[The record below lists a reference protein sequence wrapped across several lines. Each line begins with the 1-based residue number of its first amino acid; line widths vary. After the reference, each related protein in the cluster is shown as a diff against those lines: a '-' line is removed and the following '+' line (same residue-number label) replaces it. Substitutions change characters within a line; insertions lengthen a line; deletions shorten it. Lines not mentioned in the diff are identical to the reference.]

1 VFLFESL
8 YRLRAIGKNRDTVS
22 MICLTSE
29 TVKGLSLT
37 LEGVD
42 DVHCYDSL
50 AASVLSVGNR
60 VTDDVLEEY
69 LEDSAG
75 LLVDES
81 RDTLD
86 STTTGKTTDSGLG
99 NSLDVIAKYFTMTLS
114 SSLSE
119 SLSSFT
125 AARHFI

>member
-1 VFLFESL
+1 LVCFDDLDSFQK
-8 YRLRAIGKNRDTVS
+8 IIMHRDTVS
-22 MICLTSE
+22 IARLTSE

-37 LEGVD
+37 LESID
-42 DVHCYDSL
+42 DVHCHDSL
-50 AASVLSVGNR
+50 AAGVLSVGYR

-69 LEDSAG
+69 LEDSTG
-75 LLVDES
+75 LLVDKS

-86 STTTGKTTDSGLG
+86 STTTGETADSGLG
-99 NSLDVIAKYFTMTLS
+99 NSLDVVAENLTMTLS

-125 AARHFI
+125 AA

>member
-1 VFLFESL
+1 MH
-8 YRLRAIGKNRDTVS
+8 RDTVS
-22 MICLTSE
+22 STRLTSE

-37 LEGVD
+37 LECVD
-42 DVHCYDSL
+42 NVHCYNSL
-50 AASVLSVGNR
+50 AAGVLSVGYR
-60 VTDDVLEEY
+60 VTDNVLEEH
-69 LEDSAG
+69 LEDSTG
-75 LLVDES
+75 FLVDES

-86 STTTGKTTDSGLG
+86 STTTGETTDCGLG
-99 NSLDVIAKYFTMTLS
+99 DSLDVITENLTMTLG